1 LRAVTI
7 NNMKGT
13 GIPLLELWMNPS
25 YANEIAKNF
34 KYNEDYYRV
43 TLFKNL
49 DLAAAFDSYFSTLW

>member
-1 LRAVTI
+1 
-7 NNMKGT
+7 
-13 GIPLLELWMNPS
+13 MNPS